1 MSLHINRFL
10 DRILAAESRQQRD
23 VTMTV
28 QDARALHTELTRL
41 LLIAEELRTHAVAG
55 ENVKI
60 EIKGGDF

>member
-28 QDARALHTELTRL
+28 QEARALHTELTKL
-41 LLIAEELRTHAVAG
+41 LLIAEELRTHPVAG

>member
-28 QDARALHTELTRL
+28 QEARSLHTELTKL
-41 LLIAEELRTHAVAG
+41 LLIAEELRTQAVAG

>member
-28 QDARALHTELTRL
+28 QEARALHTELTRL

>member
-55 ENVKI
+55 ENAKI

>member
-41 LLIAEELRTHAVAG
+41 LLIAEELRTHAVAD

>member
-28 QDARALHTELTRL
+28 QEARALHTELTRL
-41 LLIAEELRTHAVAG
+41 LLIADELRTQAVAG